1 MQVFYGAVVRACLF
15 DIVYYH
21 KFIFGEIFRNGKR
34 CDESV
39 TVAGIKPNCWAAFE
53 HQGKRL
59 LMLLN
64 FSAKDVT
71 VHVEQPNLQGQW
83 QVRLHGKEQPL
94 KIDPAKFEM
103 TIEPFG
109 ARVMVLSKHKNHVN
123 KRPIQR

>member
-1 MQVFYGAVVRACLF
+1 MDGGAFYYTSEAAE
-15 DIVYYH
+15 IITTYE
-21 KFIFGEIFRNGKR
+21 EIFRNGKR

-39 TVAGIKPNCWAAFE
+39 TVAGIKPDHWAAFE

-71 VHVEQPNLQGQW
+71 VEVEQPNLQGQW
-83 QVRLHGKEQPL
+83 QVCLHGKEQPL
-94 KIDPAKFEM
+94 KIDPSKFEM

-109 ARVMVLSKHKNHVN
+109 TRVMVFSKHKNEQ
-123 KRPIQR
+123 K